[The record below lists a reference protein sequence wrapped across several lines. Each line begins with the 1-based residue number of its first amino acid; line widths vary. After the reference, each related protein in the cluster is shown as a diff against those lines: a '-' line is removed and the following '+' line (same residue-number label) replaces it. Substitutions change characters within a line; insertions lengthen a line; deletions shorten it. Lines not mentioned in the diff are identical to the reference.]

1 MKSYTKKSIGYVVG
15 VVGVTALILICR
27 SNGVNASNDWNA
39 IQASSSD
46 RASRLRTFCRNW
58 RETEYAAKAR
68 DLLKETVDNDFK
80 KLGLTSVTQVKNFI
94 RDYPEIHPSVVIE
107 AQYKALVE
115 KKSYRAYH
123 EFYVGTETS
132 DKYHDIVGQLIDQL
146 VASDIEA
153 AEKAQDVKKLRQ
165 LAKLYSDWKES
176 SKIAEAKASAIQ
188 EIIDK
193 KAAEE
198 HLAAA
203 KKEWDTLC
211 DSKDDRAL
219 ALFANRY
226 SDTEYAK
233 MAKERAECL
242 YDDFDFVKEKN
253 TIEAYRKYIT
263 RNPHGQFVAAANKR
277 IIDLEVEDVARG
289 DHGKLS
295 APHRSYSGYSGYG
308 TVAKIALKNS
318 TSYTIDVMYSG
329 KVQSYK
335 RSIEPNGSTTLSVT
349 PGSYK
354 VVVQAKGSD
363 VRPFYGENDLNA
375 GEYSEEFY
383 IRTTRNGIPISN
395 QSPSSFP
402 NLNFPKTTTPQR
414 TYPYRRSTY

>member
-1 MKSYTKKSIGYVVG
+1 MKSYTKKAIGYVVG
-15 VVGVTALILICR
+15 VVGVTALILVCR
-27 SNGVNASNDWNA
+27 SNGVNALYDWNV
-39 IQASSSD
+39 IQSNCSD
-46 RASRLRTFCRNW
+46 RAARLREFCRNW
-58 RETEYAAKAR
+58 RETKYATKAR
-68 DLLKETVDNDFK
+68 DSLKDTVDKDFK
-80 KLGLTSVTQVKNFI
+80 ALDLTSVAQVKDFI
-94 RDYPEIHPSVVIE
+94 RNYPEIHPAVVIE

-115 KKSYRAYH
+115 DKSYYTYLC
-123 EFYVGTETS
+123 FYRGTDAT
-132 DKYHDIVGQLIDQL
+132 DKYHDTVGRLIDEL
-146 VASDIEA
+146 VSTDIEA
-153 AEKAQDVKKLRQ
+153 AEKAQDVEKLHQ
-165 LAKLYSDWKES
+165 LATVYSDWKES
-176 SKIAEAKASAIQ
+176 SKIAEAKASEIQ
-188 EIIDK
+188 KFIDK

-203 KKEWDTLC
+203 KKEWETLR
-211 DSKDDRAL
+211 DSKDDGAL

-226 SDTEYAK
+226 TDTEYAK
-233 MAKERAECL
+233 MAKERAERL
-242 YDDFDFVKEKN
+242 YDDFSFVKEKN

-277 IIDLEVEDVARG
+277 IIDLEVEDIARG

-295 APHRSYSGYSGYG
+295 APHRSYSGYGGYG

-363 VRPFYGENDLNA
+363 VRPFYGENDLSA

-395 QSPSSFP
+395 PRPSSFP
-402 NLNFPKTTTPQR
+402 NLNFPKTTNPQR